1 MKKKQVATDSRVTM
15 NHISWKAFIT
25 TFLVLCLLSGLQAMI
40 FSGQLYGIRVPIGSA
55 VLMILYWAVISF
67 LFCFITKKQISSK
80 YDEPMHRLSKAAGQV
95 ANGDFSVWA
104 EPVHKGNKKDYIDI
118 MFEDFNTMVAQLG
131 KTETLQNDFITSV
144 SHEFKTPL
152 AVIQGYSL
160 MLQKDN
166 LTPEERGEYSDTLI
180 SASQKLSTLV
190 ANILK
195 LNKLENQEIIRAAE
209 PYDLCR
215 QLCDCA
221 LSFERIWEE
230 KEINFE
236 VGIEEQMIVYAD
248 ESLLEIVWNN
258 LISNALKFTE
268 SAGTVTLKQYSDEHT
283 IMVSVSDTGCGM
295 SDETAQRI
303 FDKFYQGD
311 TSRSEEG
318 NGLGLALSL
327 RAIELSGGTVS
338 VVSELGTGTTFTVCL
353 DKKYNM

>member
-1 MKKKQVATDSRVTM
+1 MRKKQATTDSRVTM

-25 TFLVLCLLSGLQAMI
+25 TFLVLCLLSGLQAVI

-55 VLMILYWAVISF
+55 VLMILYWAAISF

-104 EPVHKGNKKDYIDI
+104 EPVHKGNKKDYIDV
-118 MFEDFNTMVAQLG
+118 MFEDFNIMVAQLG

-152 AVIQGYSL
+152 AIIQSYTL

-166 LTPEERGEYSDTLI
+166 LTPEERKEYSDTLV
-180 SASQKLSTLV
+180 SASQKLSILV

-195 LNKLENQEIIRAAE
+195 LNKLENQEIVSTAE

-221 LSFERIWEE
+221 LSFERVWEE

-236 VGIEEQMIVYAD
+236 VEIEEQAIISAD

-268 SAGTVTLKQYSDEHT
+268 PAGTVTLKQHSDEHT
-283 IMVSVSDTGCGM
+283 ITVSVSDTGCGI
-295 SDETAQRI
+295 SDEAAARI

-311 TSRSEEG
+311 TSRSQEG

-327 RAIELSGGTVS
+327 RAVELSGGTIS
-338 VVSELGTGTTFTVCL
+338 VKSELGTGTTFTVRL
-353 DKKYNM
+353 NKKYTM